1 MDLKLK
7 KDYLTKEEIDAII
20 IVSMNSFKED
30 SLIEGLNFNYLA
42 MEHSFIDS
50 LGTICIENFDDET
63 RDKIYNEGLRD
74 EFIDSIKNARY
85 TYNLLNKIADKSI
98 NNLEGVLNKFFGN
111 ISENNMSLEDLE
123 KAIPQFQEVM
133 DKYNNIINGKAEET
147 K

>member
-1 MDLKLK
+1 MKDKLK

-20 IVSMNSFKED
+20 IAAMGAFREE

-50 LGTICIENFDDET
+50 LGLICIKDFNDEI
-63 RDKIYNEGLRD
+63 RDEIYNEGLRD

-85 TYNLLNKIADKSI
+85 TYDLLNKIADKSI
-98 NNLEGVLNKFFGN
+98 NNIEGVINKFFGN
-111 ISENNMSLEDLE
+111 ISENDINLDDIE
-123 KAIPQFQEVM
+123 KVLPQFQEVVE
-133 DKYNNIINGKAEET
+133 KYNDIVNRNDEET

>member
-1 MDLKLK
+1 M
-7 KDYLTKEEIDAII
+7 
-20 IVSMNSFKED
+20 
-30 SLIEGLNFNYLA
+30 
-42 MEHSFIDS
+42 
-50 LGTICIENFDDET
+50 
-63 RDKIYNEGLRD
+63 
-74 EFIDSIKNARY
+74 
-85 TYNLLNKIADKSI
+85 NKIADKSI